1 MHLRYFRVLSVFAI
15 IKTPQPAKKQF
26 FGNILK
32 KTIFLALNSVREDN
46 TWGIDDSLFSTLIVV
61 GQLDLKNITIFRN

>member
-46 TWGIDDSLFSTLIVV
+46 TRGIDDSLY
-61 GQLDLKNITIFRN
+61 